1 MARLEFDNPSF
12 DRRIGCTLAREE
24 GDEPGACSSNAWL

>member
-12 DRRIGCTLAREE
+12 DRRIGCTPAREE
-24 GDEPGACSSNAWL
+24 CDEPGACSSNAWL